1 MGRVCDYF
9 ARRSRRLRIE
19 NANATPSEKKKNNAI
34 ILSPSEHVYF
44 FSFSPESS
52 AVFFRP
58 TGRPRLRFGLTPRSA
73 VTVTVTIELS
83 FYRFVFAT
91 RAPTRSGVR
100 PKTVRN
106 GEHPR
111 GESRTGSVPQSPT
124 VLKKEKKKTIFTA
137 NNIAQQRTGDA
148 PRAVTRW
155 LAEPVIRINY
165 DEIDVRFLR
174 RNALFARI
182 RR

>member
-19 NANATPSEKKKNNAI
+19 NATPFEKKKRDYPQSVGAR
-34 ILSPSEHVYF
+34 LLF
-44 FSFSPESS
+44 FVFARVECGVFPTDRPTAVAFRPHS
-52 AVFFRP
+52 AVR
-58 TGRPRLRFGLTPRSA
+58 RNR
-73 VTVTVTIELS
+73 VTVTIELS

-124 VLKKEKKKTIFTA
+124 VLKKRKQK
-137 NNIAQQRTGDA
+137 NNIHREQYCTTTHGRRASCRYTVVSRTRN
-148 PRAVTRW
+148 PHK
-155 LAEPVIRINY
+155 
-165 DEIDVRFLR
+165 LR
-174 RNALFARI
+174 
-182 RR
+182 